1 MNITRL
7 RITGAAVAAGA
18 LLTTLGLGLGP
29 TTAVAQPTSTGAA
42 ATSTTA
48 PAPGHVAEPLTVEVV
63 STDASSGTAV
73 LRGTGVPGSAI
84 LLTHKDWHAVPTIVH
99 LGDDVAWSGE
109 VTDLRAGINQVE
121 VWQFVPGQVGGP
133 THVAP
138 LTIWP

>member
-1 MNITRL
+1 MNITHL

-18 LLTTLGLGLGP
+18 LLTSLGLGLGP
-29 TTAVAQPTSTGAA
+29 TTAMAQPTSTGPA
-42 ATSTTA
+42 ATSTA
-48 PAPGHVAEPLTVEVV
+48 APGQAAEPLTVEVV

-99 LGDDVAWSGE
+99 LGDDVTWSGE